1 MHAHL
6 RAEYKFIE
14 KPLIEKEEIRQLT
27 EELLNSSETN
37 KSVSNKIIQTLK
49 VSIKEYNEE
58 MGIIQ
63 KVVAYFG
70 YLLDEH
76 SNSVYFFWANCN
88 RF

>member
-6 RAEYKFIE
+6 REEYKITE
-14 KPLIEKEEIRQLT
+14 KSLIEKEERRQLT

-37 KSVSNKIIQTLK
+37 EGVSSKIIQTLE
-49 VSIKEYNEE
+49 VSIKEYSEE
-58 MGIIQ
+58 IGIIQ

-76 SNSVYFFWANCN
+76 SNSVYFSVLI
-88 RF
+88 